1 MGPRREQGAAMNDH
15 AYSDEQRAAVYRV
28 IEERRDVRRGF
39 LPDPIPADVLTRVIA
54 AAHRAPSVGLSQ
66 PWDFIV
72 LADRP
77 RRERIKQLADRAR
90 ADYAASLPGARALA
104 FDRLKT
110 EAIMDTPVNI
120 VVTCD
125 PTRGGRHTLGRHS
138 QPQTAAYS
146 SVLAV
151 ANLWL
156 AARAEG
162 LGIGWVSFFGERE
175 LAAELGPPGHLE
187 VVAYLCLGYVTE
199 FTPEPEL
206 AAAGWARRRPLAW
219 SVHAEEY
226 GRRGLPGQDGASL
239 LDDARAAIGPLD
251 SGAMA
256 AGGGGLTPA
265 GRR

>member
-1 MGPRREQGAAMNDH
+1 MVPEGPRPGRATGPRREQGAAMNAH
-15 AYSDEQRAAVYRV
+15 AYSDEQRAAVYRG
-28 IEERRDVRRGF
+28 IEERGDVRRGF
-39 LPDPIPADVLTRVIA
+39 LPDPIPADVLTRVIP
-54 AAHRAPSVGLSQ
+54 AAHRPPSVGLSQ

-110 EAIMDTPVNI
+110 EAILDTPVNI

-162 LGIGWVSFFGERE
+162 LGVGWGGLFRGRE
-175 LAAELGPPGHLE
+175 
-187 VVAYLCLGYVTE
+187 
-199 FTPEPEL
+199 
-206 AAAGWARRRPLAW
+206 
-219 SVHAEEY
+219 
-226 GRRGLPGQDGASL
+226 
-239 LDDARAAIGPLD
+239 
-251 SGAMA
+251 
-256 AGGGGLTPA
+256 AGGRA
-265 GRR
+265 